1 MRMLLLTMTRFRRDR
16 PSRAD
21 VQFYSTVRHWG
32 TVHPPSATSGRTRG
46 ARAYLDAAA
55 AAPGLKEECPILLRG
70 GPRGYDYSR
79 AIK

>member
-1 MRMLLLTMTRFRRDR
+1 MHTFNFTVQYVTGVQYIPLQLHPAGHAAREHTWMLL
-16 PSRAD
+16 
-21 VQFYSTVRHWG
+21 
-32 TVHPPSATSGRTRG
+32 
-46 ARAYLDAAA
+46 AAA